1 MKGVPKDLAGAYR
14 PQTLADLAG
23 QATVKQLLE
32 PRVAAGT
39 PPQAL
44 LFSGPRGVG
53 KTTVATLLA
62 AGLNC
67 EQGPSL
73 TPCGTCRSCRAVA
86 EGRHEFVRVINAGA
100 EGGMDTV
107 RDLIV
112 ELRTPVP
119 TGTWRVIVVDE
130 GQGLTQPAQTA
141 FLVPLESP
149 PAQTVLVFCT
159 THPQGLSA
167 PLRSRC
173 EQVVFGA
180 LAPEEVRQRLQEVMA
195 AEEIELQPA
204 TVEAIVSRA
213 DGCLRDALK
222 LLQQAAVN
230 EEALEN
236 SGQRQAE
243 VWAAKVLR
251 RLAEKDLPG
260 ALNDGRVLMS
270 AAMAATGDQAGAL
283 QALAEGLYAL
293 QLVQQLG
300 ADAEQVQ
307 LGEEAWAA
315 LSRAAKFTTPHRA
328 ERWVELVWEAW
339 GRGRSA
345 LMRADALLGLTLVR
359 MHSAPAEPVVAGR
372 STSNAAPSQQ
382 AKKEPAMASPAV
394 GTAAEG
400 ELSMAGMVAAADL
413 NLQGLLGKA
422 ELVSA
427 TGGELVLRSAS
438 AVTRKRL
445 KAVAGQILALAPGCR
460 DLEVVA

>member
-1 MKGVPKDLAGAYR
+1 MKGAPKDLAGAYR
-14 PQTLADLAG
+14 PQVLADLAG

-32 PRVAAGT
+32 SRVAAGA

-67 EQGPSL
+67 EKGPSL
-73 TPCGTCRSCRAVA
+73 TPCGKCRSCKAVA

-141 FLVPLESP
+141 FLVPLENP
-149 PAQTVLVFCT
+149 PARTVLVFCT

-180 LAPEEVRQRLQEVMA
+180 LAPEEVRQRLEVVMA
-195 AEEIELQPA
+195 AEGLDLQPA

-315 LSRAAKFTTPHRA
+315 LSRAAKFTTPHRS
-328 ERWVELVWEAW
+328 ERWIELVWEAW

-359 MHSAPAEPVVAGR
+359 MHSAAAEPVVDVR
-372 STSNAAPSQQ
+372 SPANAAPLQQ
-382 AKKEPAMASPAV
+382 ARKEPAEAAAAAV
-394 GTAAEG
+394 AEG
-400 ELSMAGMVAAADL
+400 ELSLAGMIAAADL

-427 TGGELVLRSAS
+427 TGGELVLRSPS
-438 AVTRKRL
+438 AATRKRL
-445 KAVAGQILALAPGCR
+445 KSAAGQILALAPGCR

>member
-1 MKGVPKDLAGAYR
+1 MKGAPKDLAGAYR
-14 PQTLADLAG
+14 PQVLADLAG

-32 PRVAAGT
+32 SRVAAGA

-67 EQGPSL
+67 EKGPSL
-73 TPCGTCRSCRAVA
+73 TPCGKCRSCKAVA

-141 FLVPLESP
+141 FLVPLEAP
-149 PAQTVLVFCT
+149 PSRTVLVFCT

-180 LAPEEVRQRLQEVMA
+180 LAPEEVRQRLEVVMA
-195 AEEIELQPA
+195 AEGLDLQPA

-315 LSRAAKFTTPHRA
+315 LSRAAKFTTPHRS
-328 ERWVELVWEAW
+328 ERWIELVWEAW

-359 MHSAPAEPVVAGR
+359 MHRAAAERVVEVRSPA
-372 STSNAAPSQQ
+372 TAAPLQQ
-382 AKKEPAMASPAV
+382 ARKEPAVAAAAAV
-394 GTAAEG
+394 AEG
-400 ELSMAGMVAAADL
+400 ELSLAGMIAAADL
-413 NLQGLLGKA
+413 NRQGLLGKS

-427 TGGELVLRSAS
+427 TGGELVLRSPS
-438 AVTRKRL
+438 AATRKRL
-445 KAVAGQILALAPGCR
+445 KSAAGQILALAPGCR

>member
-1 MKGVPKDLAGAYR
+1 MKGVPKDLATLYR
-14 PQTLADLAG
+14 PSTVGEIAG
-23 QATVKQLLE
+23 QELVKQLLE
-32 PRVAAGT
+32 PRITAGD
-39 PPQAL
+39 PPQVL

-53 KTTVATLLA
+53 KTTTARLLA

-67 EQGPSL
+67 EKGPSL
-73 TPCGTCRSCRAVA
+73 TPCGVCRSCTALAV
-86 EGRHEFVRVINAGA
+86 GRHEFYREVNSGSD
-100 EGGMDTV
+100 GGVDTV
-107 RDLIV
+107 RDLLT

-119 TGTWRVIVVDE
+119 TNTWRVIVLDE
-130 GQGLTQPAQTA
+130 AHALTQTAQTA

-149 PAQTVLVFCT
+149 PPRTVLVLAT

-243 VWAAKVLR
+243 VGAAKVLR
-251 RLAEKDLPG
+251 RLAETDLPG
-260 ALNDGRVLMS
+260 ALSDGRVLMS

-359 MHSAPAEPVVAGR
+359 MHSAPAEPVVDVR
-372 STSNAAPSQQ
+372 SPANAAPSQQ
-382 AKKEPAMASPAV
+382 AKKEPAAAV
-394 GTAAEG
+394 AVAVAEG

-427 TGGELVLRSAS
+427 TGGELVLRSPS

-460 DLEVVA
+460 DLEVVS